1 MKTVTIIL
9 PAYNEESSFELL
21 KERMGQVLKQNPDYN
36 WEFLLVND
44 GSSDHTL
51 QQMMRLHREWRHK
64 YRKQRSV
71 KEIVAILWIDDIE
84 GHLLPGMLE
93 RMVEDGVVQIELTLE
108 PDTQPGYQC
117 HDKPYQKHRPEI

>member
-21 KERMGQVLKQNPDYN
+21 KERMGEVLKQNPDYN

-51 QQMMRLHREWRHK
+51 QQMMRLHLQLSGPEPQLR
-64 YRKQRSV
+64 QGDS
-71 KEIVAILWIDDIE
+71 DD
-84 GHLLPGMLE
+84 GWF
-93 RMVEDGVVQIELTLE
+93 
-108 PDTQPGYQC
+108 
-117 HDKPYQKHRPEI
+117 